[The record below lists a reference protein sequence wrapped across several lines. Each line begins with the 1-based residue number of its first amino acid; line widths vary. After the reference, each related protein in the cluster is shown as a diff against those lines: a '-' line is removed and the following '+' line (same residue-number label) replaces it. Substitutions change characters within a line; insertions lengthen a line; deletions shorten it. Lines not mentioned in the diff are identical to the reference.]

1 MFDYQEAEANYWY
14 RKYKSLQAKTPY
26 AVSFNMADQ
35 YIVTYTEKEWDDFL
49 DEVQGLVDD
58 EDFDTVDE
66 MLECWNDEFFW
77 KYV

>member
-26 AVSFNMADQ
+26 VVSFNMADQ